1 MNKVWIVIANAESA
15 TIYSAS
21 EKNLK
26 FDLIKKLSHSE
37 SKLKNKDL
45 VSDRPGHYTKGINN
59 GIRGSYAEKTD
70 HKLLEIEN
78 FAKEI
83 CETLEAG
90 RVNNAYIGL
99 VIVAE
104 PHFYGLLN
112 KFSKAHIK
120 NKIKHHV
127 PKDYTYYPEQKL
139 KTALESDLAH
149 ELRLMLIS

>member
-1 MNKVWIVIANAESA
+1 MNKVWIVIANAENA

-21 EKNLK
+21 ERNLK
-26 FDLIKKLSHSE
+26 FNLIKKLFHSE

-45 VSDRPGHYTKGINN
+45 VSDRPGHYSKGYSN
-59 GIRGSYAEKTD
+59 GMRGSYAEKTD
-70 HKLLEIEN
+70 HKLLEIEH

-83 CETLEAG
+83 CQTLESG
-90 RVNNAYIGL
+90 RVVNGYIGL
-99 VIVAE
+99 IIIAE

-112 KFSKAHIK
+112 KFSNQHIK

-127 PKDYTYYPEQKL
+127 PKDYTHYSEKKL
-139 KTALESDLAH
+139 KTELEADLAH